1 MQETSDED
9 SIPGLER
16 SPGRERGNPLQ
27 YSCLESP
34 KDRGAW
40 WAMVRGG
47 AKIRTGLKQVSTQSL
62 SISYL
67 KLSPGEFF
75 INFKQQN
82 LIEMTTKIGMYF
94 K

>member
-1 MQETSDED
+1 
-9 SIPGLER
+9 
-16 SPGRERGNPLQ
+16 
-27 YSCLESP
+27 
-34 KDRGAW
+34 
-40 WAMVRGG
+40 MVRGG
-47 AKIRTGLKQVSTQSL
+47 AKIRTGLKQVSTHSL

-67 KLSPGEFF
+67 KLSPGDFF